1 MNIDDIIKYIFLFFI
16 YSFAGWLMETIRVS
30 IKSKRFI
37 DRGFLIGPYCRV
49 YGCGLVFLIIALNN
63 YKDNLL
69 TLFLLSMVYCGILE
83 YFTSWIMEKIF
94 NARWWDYTD
103 RKFNLN
109 GRVCLGN
116 LLPFGIA
123 GTIIVKFINPYVEK
137 LFIIIPTKVLNIITI
152 SFMIVFSIDVI
163 VSYFIIYRLRKVSKD
178 VALKEK
184 DNTEEISQA
193 VKEKTQEIADEIKQN
208 ASESIEEFV
217 NKAEDFREDLKNS
230 GEALANKINTNSQ
243 RFILEKKIAV
253 NNRKQRIQNM
263 IRERYEHISV
273 FHRRIINAFP
283 SMEVLTDNIKDKFN
297 KINK

>member
-1 MNIDDIIKYIFLFFI
+1 
-16 YSFAGWLMETIRVS
+16 
-30 IKSKRFI
+30 
-37 DRGFLIGPYCRV
+37 
-49 YGCGLVFLIIALNN
+49 
-63 YKDNLL
+63 
-69 TLFLLSMVYCGILE
+69 MVYCGILE

-116 LLPFGIA
+116 LLPFGIG
-123 GTIIVKFINPYVEK
+123 GTIIVKYINPYVER

-152 SFMIVFSIDVI
+152 SMMVIFSLDAI

-193 VKEKTQEIADEIKQN
+193 VKEKTQEIAEGIKQN

-263 IRERYEHISV
+263 IRERYEQISI

-297 KINK
+297 KIDK